1 MPLVSPRAIVSL
13 GAIVSLCA
21 IASLCAVGGGTAFA
35 DTGSQ
40 PPQKPGVTR
49 PLTLRQA
56 RMLAL
61 QSHPAL
67 AAANFRADAE
77 QQAVI
82 ETRAGL
88 FPQVALLGTAA
99 EGGADNTRILAG
111 GLNNPS
117 VMDRTAGGVLVS
129 QLLTDFGHTSNLLA
143 SSKYKARAAGQEV
156 AATREQVL
164 LQVDEAYFG
173 VLQAQVVESVAKQTV
188 DTRQLLLDRVSA
200 LARNKLKSDLDV
212 NFARVALENGRLL
225 LESARNGVDN
235 AMATLSAALGLEQA
249 ERFRLADVG
258 NPATG
263 SEESADIGA
272 LIDRALRD
280 RPDLASLRDQLDA
293 ALRYA
298 RAERDARL
306 PTIAAVGA
314 AGGAISH
321 DSRLPDNY
329 TAGGIEISIPLFAGG
344 LFLARQHEA
353 EFRAKALGE
362 SLRNAEDNVGRD
374 VRIALSNLMNA
385 RERLHTT
392 GELVATANEAYELA
406 QARYQV
412 GASSI
417 VELSQAQ
424 LQQTSAQIDAAT
436 ARYEVFRQRSVL
448 QYELGELAALDRNA
462 LP

>member
-1 MPLVSPRAIVSL
+1 MWHRHLPVLVASACMLGLSAVALAESGPRPPSSDAAI
-13 GAIVSLCA
+13 
-21 IASLCAVGGGTAFA
+21 
-35 DTGSQ
+35 
-40 PPQKPGVTR
+40 R
-49 PLTLRQA
+49 PLTLEQA

-61 QSHPAL
+61 QNHPAL
-67 AAANFRADAE
+67 AAANYRADAE
-77 QQAVI
+77 QQVEI

-88 FPQVALLGTAA
+88 LPQVALVGSAA

-129 QLLTDFGHTSNLLA
+129 QLLTDFGHTTNLLA
-143 SSKYKARAAGQEV
+143 SSTYKARAAEQDV
-156 AATREQVL
+156 AATRAQVL
-164 LQVDEAYFG
+164 LQADAAYFG
-173 VLQAQVVESVAKQTV
+173 VLQAQAVQNVTRQTV
-188 DTRQLLLDRVSA
+188 DTRQLLLDRVSV

-212 NFARVALENGRLL
+212 NFARVALENSQLL
-225 LESARNGVDN
+225 LESARNGVEN
-235 AMATLSAALGLEQA
+235 AMATLSAALGLKQPEQ
-249 ERFRLADVG
+249 FRLAEVG
-258 NPATG
+258 APGSG

-272 LIDRALRD
+272 LIDQALRD
-280 RPDLASLRDQLDA
+280 RPDLESLRDQLDA

-306 PTIAAVGA
+306 PTISAVGA
-314 AGGAISH
+314 AGAAISH
-321 DSRLPDNY
+321 DPRLPANY
-329 TAGGIEISIPLFAGG
+329 TAGGIEISIPLFTGG
-344 LFLARQHEA
+344 LFRAREHAA
-353 EFRAKALGE
+353 EFQAKALGE
-362 SLRNAEDNVGRD
+362 SLRDAQDSVGRD

-392 GELVATANEAYELA
+392 QQLVETANEAYELA

-424 LQQTSAQIDAAT
+424 LQQTTAQIDAAT
-436 ARYEVFRQRSVL
+436 ARYEVFTRRSVL
-448 QYELGELAALDRNA
+448 QYQLGELAAVDRNA